1 MVIQHNIMAMNSYRA
16 FGVTTNKNTK
26 STEKLS
32 SGYRINRAADDAAGL
47 AISEKMRRQIRGLTR
62 ACVNAQDGV
71 SMMQIADGTLSEAQ
85 DMLQRMNELAV
96 QSANGTLE
104 QKDHEHLEEEFGQ
117 LRKELDSLSY
127 RSTFN
132 EIPLF
137 PVNGYEPIE
146 ASVVSSSSV
155 VNEEEYNIIISSD
168 GTYKTSKI
176 SPMTAVGVSETT
188 ASEGWKEL
196 ADYIAN
202 DLIPDSVSK
211 ILSAFPAFGR
221 NGGADN
227 INVQLKVEYIDGG
240 SNTLAYASYS
250 YWNDGNNM
258 NAIDSSFLVKVDSSD
273 FNDATLNSDAKDVL
287 KSTIAHELTHTI
299 MQKTMTKGM
308 TKEFPNWFKEGTAQL
323 SGGGFVTGWNE
334 YLQAHM
340 SNWGVTDPSDNSHD
354 EDLKRLLLSTGRT
367 VEANVY
373 GHGYLAAAYLGYLAN
388 GGTGVVTA
396 TSIASGMNK
405 IFNSILDGKS
415 LDEAIKENTSLS
427 GINEL
432 TNSINNADNNAVAFI
447 RQLVVNTQN
456 GIGSV
461 ISPSGLSEPG
471 HSYAGGSARENA
483 NYVPSD
489 NAKSGDRTISLQIG
503 SESDDSMDVKLF
515 RMDAMALG
523 VKFTNVYTQDSAKE
537 AIDDVKEALERVS
550 NVRSYYGAIQNRL
563 EHTINNLNNVVENTT
578 AAESRIRDTDMA
590 SEMVK
595 YTNNQVLMQ
604 AGTAMMA
611 QANQSKQSILSLLG

>member
-104 QKDHEHLEEEFGQ
+104 EKDHKYLDEEFE
-117 LRKELDSLSY
+117 ELKNELNSLSS

-137 PVNGYEPIE
+137 PSNGYGPSE
-146 ASVVSSSSV
+146 ASILADPDLIAM
-155 VNEEEYNIIISSD
+155 EEFDISISSN
-168 GTYKTSKI
+168 GTYEISKI
-176 SPMTAVGVSETT
+176 NPMTSIGISDTVAAAGYS
-188 ASEGWKEL
+188 EL

-202 DLIPDSVSK
+202 NLIPDSVSK
-211 ILSAFPAFGR
+211 ILNAFPAFGR
-221 NGGADN
+221 NGSADN
-227 INVQLKVEYIDGG
+227 INVQLKVEYVDGG
-240 SNTLAYASYS
+240 SNILAYAHSSAYIS
-250 YWNDGNNM
+250 GGEYNTV
-258 NAIDSSFLVKVDSSD
+258 DSDFMIKVDSAD
-273 FNDATLNSDAKDVL
+273 FDDGTLNTDKMDML
-287 KSTIAHELTHTI
+287 KSTMSHELTHTI

-308 TKEFPNWFKEGTAQL
+308 FGGFPEWFVEGTAQL
-323 SGGGFVTGWNE
+323 SGGGFITGWNE

-340 SNWGVTDPSDNSHD
+340 NKWGVTDPNDDSHD
-354 EDLKRLLLSTGRT
+354 EDLKKLLLSTGRS
-367 VEANVY
+367 VESNVY

-388 GGTGVVTA
+388 GGSGDVNA
-396 TSIASGMNK
+396 ANIAAGMNK

-415 LDEAIKENTSLS
+415 LDEAI
-427 GINEL
+427 
-432 TNSINNADNNAVAFI
+432 ADNIGNGITDGSSLADKINRADDEAVVFI
-447 RQLVVNTQN
+447 RKLVVNTAN
-456 GIGSV
+456 GTGSV
-461 ISPSGLSEPG
+461 IAPQGLSERG
-471 HSYAGGSARENA
+471 VSAWRDDA
-483 NYVPSD
+483 DYVPNEGGKIGS
-489 NAKSGDRTISLQIG
+489 RTITLQIG
-503 SESDDSMDVKLF
+503 SEATDQMDVKMF
-515 RMDAMALG
+515 RMDAQALG
-523 VKFTNVYTQDSAKE
+523 IRFTNISSQEASRT
-537 AIDDVKEALERVS
+537 AIDDVKLALERVS
-550 NVRSYYGAIQNRL
+550 NVRSYYGAVQNRL